1 MMLTGLPRGGK
12 HSAARRL
19 LLALVRLPLT
29 FSGVGCKLKQIHRI
43 ALSSNCHQSVI
54 EPWQAA
60 IRNSG
65 FGTSAT
71 GRSSRRTETRP
82 QHQTTRLPRTQIT
95 RCAWGSDLNT
105 ERASEA
111 LQDFDCGRHAC
122 CGVRP
127 DCQRGRYFRRWCHVP
142 LPDLAKWADVYKK
155 ATGNGLNYQ
164 SIGSGG
170 GIKQIKART
179 VTFGAS
185 DMPLKADELA
195 KDGLAQFP
203 TVLGGVVPVV
213 NLEGITPG
221 QLVLD
226 GPTLAKIF
234 LGEVKMWDEPAIKQL
249 NPQAK
254 LPSDAI
260 AIVHRSD
267 GSGTTFIFTDYLS
280 KTSPDWKSKVGAN
293 TAVEWLAGIGA
304 KGNEGVANNV
314 AQTRGSIGYV
324 EYAYAKQNKLTFTKM
339 INRDGKPIEPDASAF
354 QGAAANADWVG
365 TPGFSVIL
373 TDEPGA
379 QSWPIAGATFIL
391 IPKQPPDAEAAAEA
405 LKFFAWAYANGG
417 KMAEELDYVPM
428 PAGVVTAI
436 KKMWTNEIKDPGG
449 RPLFAASN

>member
-1 MMLTGLPRGGK
+1 MLT
-12 HSAARRL
+12 AAAM
-19 LLALVRLPLT
+19 LAAASIATADAADISGAGAT
-29 FSGVGCKLKQIHRI
+29 FPYPI
-43 ALSSNCHQSVI
+43 
-54 EPWQAA
+54 
-60 IRNSG
+60 
-65 FGTSAT
+65 
-71 GRSSRRTETRP
+71 
-82 QHQTTRLPRTQIT
+82 
-95 RCAWGSDLNT
+95 
-105 ERASEA
+105 
-111 LQDFDCGRHAC
+111 
-122 CGVRP
+122 
-127 DCQRGRYFRRWCHVP
+127 Y
-142 LPDLAKWADVYKK
+142 AKWADVYKK

-203 TVLGGVVPVV
+203 TVLGGVVPVI
-213 NLEGITPG
+213 NFEGITPG

-234 LGEVKMWDEPAIKQL
+234 LGEVKTWDDPAIKKL
-249 NPQAK
+249 NSQAK
-254 LPSDAI
+254 LSSDAI

-280 KTSPDWKSKVGAN
+280 KVSPEWKSKVGSN
-293 TAVEWLAGIGA
+293 TAVEWPAGIGA

-324 EYAYAKQNKLTFTKM
+324 EYAYAKQNKLTFTKV
-339 INRDGKPIEPDASAF
+339 INRDGRPIEPDASAF
-354 QGAAANADWVG
+354 QAAAANADWVG